1 MIEDIRYAGRQLRK
15 RPGFTAAAI
24 VTLGLGIGGA
34 AAMFGL
40 IQGVLLSPPPYA
52 DPDRLILLSPA
63 RLDRQPYLQGS
74 TIGQWLD
81 WRASTRTIYPPA
93 LYRWTFNFLVLPVGS
108 ESLGGMVVSSDFFN
122 ILGLT
127 PVIGRDF
134 TSAEASRPKVPPT
147 AIILVTI
154 SGNGDSMAIPASSG
168 RPSASAGTL
177 QRCQW
182 SG

>member
-1 MIEDIRYAGRQLRK
+1 ME
-15 RPGFTAAAI
+15 
-24 VTLGLGIGGA
+24 
-34 AAMFGL
+34 
-40 IQGVLLSPPPYA
+40 
-52 DPDRLILLSPA
+52 
-63 RLDRQPYLQGS
+63 
-74 TIGQWLD
+74 
-81 WRASTRTIYPPA
+81 ASRSA
-93 LYRWTFNFLVLPVGS
+93 
-108 ESLGGMVVSSDFFN
+108 VVSSDFFK

-134 TSAEASRPKVPPT
+134 TRAEASRPKVPPT